1 MTRIRLL
8 SPYPL
13 VTGADGRPVDP
24 PLVVEAPPHV
34 AAQLVAA
41 CIAEETDA
49 DIDGEVSFEGFGE
62 PSPFSEGDGAE
73 QPADQPAGKRR
84 RG

>member
-8 SPYPL
+8 SPYQL

-24 PLVVEAPPHV
+24 PLVVDAPPHV

-41 CIAEETDA
+41 ALAEETDA
-49 DIDGEVSFEGFGE
+49 AVDGEVNFDGFGE
-62 PSPFSEGDGAE
+62 PAAE
-73 QPADQPAGKRR
+73 VEDADQPAGGKRR
-84 RG
+84 KG